1 MQRVVRTCL
10 SILAAAIAVTAAV
23 PAVAKEDTY
32 PDRPIRMMIPWA
44 VGGSTDMLGRV
55 LAERM
60 GRDLGTSIVV
70 ENKPGATGTIGYAQ
84 VARAPADG
92 YTMLLGT
99 NSTFAIAPHFY
110 RDLSYDIAK
119 DFTPV
124 GMIGANQQVLCVHPS
139 VPATTLQEFI
149 TLSEKQ
155 PGQLTYASSGVGGS
169 SHLATELLMAATGIE
184 MLHVPYRGGAP
195 ALQSILGGQTNVG
208 FVDISIAEPLIRA
221 GQLRALGT
229 SGVKRAPL
237 LPDTPTLA
245 EAGAKDFESSTTF
258 GLFMPAG
265 VSPKIVERANRAL
278 NAAMQDPQVAS
289 RLGLMGFE
297 LNAGSADSYNA
308 YAKAES
314 DKWGKLI
321 KTRNIA
327 LP

>member
-1 MQRVVRTCL
+1 MRRVVRACL
-10 SILAAAIAVTAAV
+10 SIIATVLSVTAA
-23 PAVAKEDTY
+23 ASAAAKEEAY
-32 PDRPIRMMIPWA
+32 PERPIRMMIPWA

-60 GRDLGTSIVV
+60 GRELGTSIVV

-110 RDLSYDIAK
+110 RDLSYDIVK
-119 DFTPV
+119 DFVPV
-124 GMIGANQQVLCVHPS
+124 GMIGANQQVLCVHPK
-139 VPATTLQEFI
+139 VPATTLEELI
-149 TLSEKQ
+149 KLSEKQ

-169 SHLATELLMAATGIE
+169 SHLATELLMEATGIE

-195 ALQSILGGQTNVG
+195 ALQAILGGQTNVG
-208 FVDISIAEPLIRA
+208 FVDISIAEPLIRS

-229 SGVKRAPL
+229 SGKNRAPL
-237 LPDTPTLA
+237 LPNVPTLA

-265 VSPKIVERANRAL
+265 VPPKVVERVNRAL
-278 NAAMQDPQVAS
+278 NAAMKDPEVS
-289 RLGLMGFE
+289 KKLGLMGYE
-297 LNAGSADSYNA
+297 LTGDSAGSYAE

-321 KTRNIA
+321 SVRNIA